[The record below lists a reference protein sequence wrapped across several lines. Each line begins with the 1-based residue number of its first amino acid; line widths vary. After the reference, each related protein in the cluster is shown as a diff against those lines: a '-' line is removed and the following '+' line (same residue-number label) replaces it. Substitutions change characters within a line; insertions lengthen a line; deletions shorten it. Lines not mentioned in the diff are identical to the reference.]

1 MTNTAATTEAKMATE
16 PPKIVWNE
24 GKRRFE
30 TEDHE
35 AFIEYKMRNNGKV
48 MDLVHTYVP
57 SFKRGLGLASHL
69 CVAAFEHA
77 SSHSISIIPSCSYVS
92 VRISFKKLLEILDLE
107 IEFVSFVCILQ
118 DTFLPRNPSWKPLIH
133 SEVFKSSI

>member
-1 MTNTAATTEAKMATE
+1 MMSTAATTEAKMATE

-57 SFKRGLGLASHL
+57 SSKRGLGLASHL

-77 SSHSISIIPSCSYVS
+77 SSHSISVIPSCSYVS
-92 VRISFKKLLEILDLE
+92 E
-107 IEFVSFVCILQ
+107 
-118 DTFLPRNPSWKPLIH
+118 TFLPRNPSWKPLVH